1 MRKKRF
7 SPLALVVTA
16 LLTAAVTAAVLV
28 GAAWMLLGRAGLGMA
43 QAMVLINT
51 QFVGEHDIDKAVDQA
66 MDALIEGLGDRWSYY
81 MDADGYAAQQE
92 SRSNSYVGVGVTVT
106 YPEEGGMLIQSVTEG
121 GPAEEAGLTAGPP
134 SVTDWMS
141 MPPSSG

>member
-51 QFVGEHDIDKAVDQA
+51 QFVGSTTSTR
-66 MDALIEGLGDRWSYY
+66 RWT
-81 MDADGYAAQQE
+81 
-92 SRSNSYVGVGVTVT
+92 RPWT
-106 YPEEGGMLIQSVTEG
+106 P
-121 GPAEEAGLTAGPP
+121 
-134 SVTDWMS
+134 
-141 MPPSSG
+141 